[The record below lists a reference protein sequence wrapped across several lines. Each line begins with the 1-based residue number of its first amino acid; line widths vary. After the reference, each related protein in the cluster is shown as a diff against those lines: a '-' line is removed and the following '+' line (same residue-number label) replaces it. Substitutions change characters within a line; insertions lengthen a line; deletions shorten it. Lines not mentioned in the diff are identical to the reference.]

1 MGQAENIL
9 QPTTSTNMSQK
20 MGFGSCRASS
30 RSEPLQFNN
39 ASLAH
44 IRVEI
49 VEEIV
54 GDYSRHRGNKVFQV
68 VTLDAQGFAV
78 ISTHFGR

>member
-1 MGQAENIL
+1 
-9 QPTTSTNMSQK
+9 
-20 MGFGSCRASS
+20 
-30 RSEPLQFNN
+30 LQFNN
-39 ASLAH
+39 VSLAH

-68 VTLDAQGFAV
+68 VTLDAQGFTV
-78 ISTHFGR
+78 ISTFFRR

>member
-1 MGQAENIL
+1 M
-9 QPTTSTNMSQK
+9 PQK
-20 MGFGSCRASS
+20 MGFGTRRASS
-30 RSEPLQFNN
+30 RSETLQFNN
-39 ASLAH
+39 VSLAH

-68 VTLDAQGFAV
+68 VTLDAQGFTV
-78 ISTHFGR
+78 ISTFFGR